1 MDLAKANFLAGRNPA
16 CASKSGPGSPTFL
29 ATHALLGRL
38 AGNLWCK
45 SPTSS
50 TTVAYLYRENLF
62 NSRSD
67 YVREVTVLSLTTMG
81 LAEQVNKVQNIG

>member
-16 CASKSGPGSPTFL
+16 CASKSGSGCLTFL

-38 AGNLWCK
+38 AGSLWCK
-45 SPTSS
+45 SPTFS

-62 NSRSD
+62 NSRSE
-67 YVREVTVLSLTTMG
+67 YVREATVLT
-81 LAEQVNKVQNIG
+81 